1 LHNIKKAKIKIQ
13 YFGIKKIYRM
23 IKSYFGENL
32 KNLRKYHKIT
42 LEDLADAINV
52 SKSAISD
59 YENEK
64 FSPSLNICRKIA
76 DYFKTSID
84 ILEFSEILEKS
95 ELNKPILNNL
105 ESLPKQISEAKE
117 YAEVLEKQKN
127 ELLLELRLQKQ
138 KVESLNLQMRL
149 QEQLKA
155 SKLSEIEL
163 LKSQITLLQEKIT
176 LIQN

>member
-1 LHNIKKAKIKIQ
+1 
-13 YFGIKKIYRM
+13 M
-23 IKSYFGENL
+23 KSHFAENL
-32 KNLRKYHKIT
+32 KNLRKYNKIT
-42 LEDLADAINV
+42 LEELAEAINV

-64 FSPSLNICRKIA
+64 FSPSLIVCRKIA

-84 ILEFSEILEKS
+84 ILEFSDILEKT
-95 ELNKPILNNL
+95 NKNEMQLINA
-105 ESLPKQISEAKE
+105 ESLPKQVLEAKE

-127 ELLLELRLQKQ
+127 ELMLELRLQKQ
-138 KVESLNLQMRL
+138 KVESLTLQMRL

-163 LKSQITLLQEKIT
+163 MRSQIILLEEKIK
-176 LIQN
+176 LIQK

>member
-1 LHNIKKAKIKIQ
+1 
-13 YFGIKKIYRM
+13 M
-23 IKSYFGENL
+23 TKSYFAQNI
-32 KNLRKYHKIT
+32 KNLRKYKKIT
-42 LEDLADAINV
+42 LEELSDAINI
-52 SKSAISD
+52 SKSALSD

-64 FSPSLNICRKIA
+64 FSPTLIICRKIA
-76 DYFKTSID
+76 DYFNTSVD
-84 ILEFSEILEKS
+84 NLEFSEIMEKNEKN
-95 ELNKPILNNL
+95 ELFINIT

-138 KVESLNLQMRL
+138 KVESLTLQMRL

-163 LKSQITLLQEKIT
+163 LKSQIILLQEKIK
-176 LIQN
+176 LIQK

>member
-1 LHNIKKAKIKIQ
+1 
-13 YFGIKKIYRM
+13 M
-23 IKSYFGENL
+23 TKSLFAENL

>member
-1 LHNIKKAKIKIQ
+1 
-13 YFGIKKIYRM
+13 M

-84 ILEFSEILEKS
+84 ILEFSEILEKN
-95 ELNKPILNNL
+95 EQNKLTLNNP

-127 ELLLELRLQKQ
+127 ELSLELRLQKQ

>member
-1 LHNIKKAKIKIQ
+1 
-13 YFGIKKIYRM
+13 M
-23 IKSYFGENL
+23 TKSYFAENL
-32 KNLRKYHKIT
+32 KNLRKFHKIT
-42 LEDLADAINV
+42 LEELADAINV

-64 FSPSLNICRKIA
+64 FSPSLTICRKIS
-76 DYFKTSID
+76 DYFNTSID
-84 ILEFSEILEKS
+84 ILEFSEILEKNEKN
-95 ELNKPILNNL
+95 ELILKNN
-105 ESLPKQISEAKE
+105 ESLPKEILETKE

-138 KVESLNLQMRL
+138 KVESLTLQMRL

-163 LKSQITLLQEKIT
+163 LRSQIILLQEKIS
-176 LIQN
+176 LIQK

>member
-1 LHNIKKAKIKIQ
+1 
-13 YFGIKKIYRM
+13 M

-138 KVESLNLQMRL
+138 KVESLSLQMRL

-176 LIQN
+176 LIQK

>member
-1 LHNIKKAKIKIQ
+1 
-13 YFGIKKIYRM
+13 M
-23 IKSYFGENL
+23 TKSYFAENL

-42 LEDLADAINV
+42 LEELADAINV
-52 SKSAISD
+52 SKSALSD

-64 FSPSLNICRKIA
+64 FSPSLIICRKIA
-76 DYFKTSID
+76 DYFNTSVD
-84 ILEFSEILEKS
+84 NLEFSEIMEKKVNN
-95 ELNKPILNNL
+95 ELVINIT
-105 ESLPKQISEAKE
+105 ESLPRQISEAKE

-138 KVESLNLQMRL
+138 KVESLTLQMRL

-163 LKSQITLLQEKIT
+163 LKSQIILLQEKIT
-176 LIQN
+176 LIQK

>member
-1 LHNIKKAKIKIQ
+1 
-13 YFGIKKIYRM
+13 M

-163 LKSQITLLQEKIT
+163 LKSKITLLQEKIT

>member
-1 LHNIKKAKIKIQ
+1 
-13 YFGIKKIYRM
+13 M
-23 IKSYFGENL
+23 TKSHFAENL

-42 LEDLADAINV
+42 LEELADAINV

-84 ILEFSEILEKS
+84 ILEFSEILEKN
-95 ELNKPILNNL
+95 EQNTLVLNNL

-138 KVESLNLQMRL
+138 KVESLSLQMRL

-163 LKSQITLLQEKIT
+163 LKSQIILLQEKIT
-176 LIQN
+176 LIQK

>member
-1 LHNIKKAKIKIQ
+1 
-13 YFGIKKIYRM
+13 M

>member
-1 LHNIKKAKIKIQ
+1 
-13 YFGIKKIYRM
+13 M
-23 IKSYFGENL
+23 IKSYFAENL

-64 FSPSLNICRKIA
+64 FSPSLIVCRKIA

-84 ILEFSEILEKS
+84 ILEFSEILEKNEKN
-95 ELNKPILNNL
+95 ELILANK
-105 ESLPKQISEAKE
+105 ESHPKQILEAKE
-117 YAEVLEKQKN
+117 YGEVLEKQKN
-127 ELLLELRLQKQ
+127 ELMLELRLQKQ
-138 KVESLNLQMRL
+138 KAESLTLQMRL

-163 LKSQITLLQEKIT
+163 LKSQIILLQEKIT
-176 LIQN
+176 LIQK

>member
-1 LHNIKKAKIKIQ
+1 
-13 YFGIKKIYRM
+13 M

-64 FSPSLNICRKIA
+64 FSPSLIVCRKIA

-84 ILEFSEILEKS
+84 ILEFSEILEKN
-95 ELNKPILNNL
+95 EQNKL
-105 ESLPKQISEAKE
+105 
-117 YAEVLEKQKN
+117 
-127 ELLLELRLQKQ
+127 
-138 KVESLNLQMRL
+138 
-149 QEQLKA
+149 
-155 SKLSEIEL
+155 
-163 LKSQITLLQEKIT
+163 T
-176 LIQN
+176 